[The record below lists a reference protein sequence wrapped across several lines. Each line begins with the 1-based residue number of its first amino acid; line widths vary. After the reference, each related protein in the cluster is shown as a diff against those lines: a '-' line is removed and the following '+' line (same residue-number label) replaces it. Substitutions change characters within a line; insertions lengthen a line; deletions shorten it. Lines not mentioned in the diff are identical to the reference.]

1 MQLGNFILASQ
12 VFGFISPGIFLGN
25 GEFLPF
31 LANDF
36 GDFWERVLGVFRAQ
50 YRPPMVVVEHVS

>member
-1 MQLGNFILASQ
+1 MRNQGDTY
-12 VFGFISPGIFLGN
+12 IFLGN

-36 GDFWERVLGVFRAQ
+36 GDFWERVLCNHILMLVALISCERESI
-50 YRPPMVVVEHVS
+50 YR